1 MEVTPPLVS
10 FSAVS
15 ASKFQPFI
23 YPISITVKQ
32 RLTLDCF
39 NAVWVKCHGPGFLNE
54 FLRSKKGI
62 SPGLV
67 MRRKYCIFTPLP
79 RFLPFGI
86 LSQWNLTTWRCI
98 LTKVTIQCVCKARC
112 VRIWEVGSGRA
123 PVVAV
128 REPCY
133 RPEMRS
139 VSSCFNHQSHLTR
152 VVMKLAK
159 WRSS

>member
-86 LSQWNLTTWRCI
+86 LSQWTMEFNNVTVHTDKGHNPVCLQSKVCQNLRGRLWQSTSGGCSRAMLQAWNEE
-98 LTKVTIQCVCKARC
+98 CVLL
-112 VRIWEVGSGRA
+112 
-123 PVVAV
+123 
-128 REPCY
+128 
-133 RPEMRS
+133 
-139 VSSCFNHQSHLTR
+139 F
-152 VVMKLAK
+152 
-159 WRSS
+159 